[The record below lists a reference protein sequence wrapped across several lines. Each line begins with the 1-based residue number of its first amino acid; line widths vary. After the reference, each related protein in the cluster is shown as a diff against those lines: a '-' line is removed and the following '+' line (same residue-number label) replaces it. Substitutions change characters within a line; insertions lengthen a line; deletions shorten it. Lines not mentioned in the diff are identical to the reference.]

1 MKHSRLAFCDG
12 VSPVTDTHLRTLPES
27 LLLIRYGKTAFTKGG
42 VRGEFEFT
50 EADADAVIQEFASRG
65 RDLVIDFE
73 HQSLSSGKA
82 PAAGWIGEL
91 RKSAEGLCAKVKYWT
106 REAEKYLLNG
116 EYRYFSP
123 TLYFSRSGKRVSAI
137 HSVALTNHPA
147 MHGIPALAADDLDSA
162 AHDASEEPRQSYNN
176 ERKNTTMNEILE
188 KLGLLSLADTDPQ
201 EQRKAVLERID
212 ALNTDAKKLA
222 TFLQLNELESL
233 DAAEEK
239 LLLLAAHEADEAVR
253 AAFAEGKLTE
263 SMRSWAQDFARNDLA
278 AFRTWNNAAPRIIP
292 DNGDTDDAPRH
303 EEDPDGSLTPEEA
316 KIASLLGLTEPQR
329 KAIRKMKG
337 NCR

>member
-123 TLYFSRSGKRVSAI
+123 TLYFSRSGKKVSAI

-147 MHGIPALAADDLDSA
+147 MHMIPALAADDLDSA
-162 AHDASEEPRQSYNN
+162 ADDANREPQHTHNN
-176 ERKNTTMNEILE
+176 LMKGKNMNGILQ
-188 KLGLLSLADTDPQ
+188 KLGLPYQVDMLSTGDVGFSSAKTYDIEVWMPSYNKYVEISSCSNFEDYQARRANIRFKEDKGSKPRFVHTLNGSGLAVGRTVAAIIENYQ
-201 EQRKAVLERID
+201 
-212 ALNTDAKKLA
+212 
-222 TFLQLNELESL
+222 NE
-233 DAAEEK
+233 
-239 LLLLAAHEADEAVR
+239 
-253 AAFAEGKLTE
+253 
-263 SMRSWAQDFARNDLA
+263 
-278 AFRTWNNAAPRIIP
+278 
-292 DNGDTDDAPRH
+292 
-303 EEDPDGSLTPEEA
+303 DGSVTVPEA
-316 KIASLLGLTEPQR
+316 LR
-329 KAIRKMKG
+329 KYMYVDVIK
-337 NCR
+337 

>member
-1 MKHSRLAFCDG
+1 MKHSRLAFFDG
-12 VSPVTDTHLRTLPES
+12 VSPVSDTHLRTLPES
-27 LLLIRYGKTAFTKGG
+27 MLLIRYGKTAFTKGG

-50 EADADAVIQEFASRG
+50 EADADAVIQEFVSRG

-73 HQSLSSGKA
+73 HQSLSAGKA

-123 TLYFSRSGKRVSAI
+123 TLYFSRSGKNVSAI

-162 AHDASEEPRQSYNN
+162 AHDASDEPQQPHYN
-176 ERKNTTMNEILE
+176 ERKNTAMNEILE
-188 KLGLLSLADTDPQ
+188 KLGLLALADADPLERQ
-201 EQRKAVLERID
+201 KAVLERID
-212 ALNTDAKKLA
+212 ALNADAKKLA

-253 AAFAEGKLTE
+253 TAFADGKLTE
-263 SMRSWAQDFARNDLA
+263 NMRSWAHDFARNDLA
-278 AFRTWNNAAPRIIP
+278 AFRTWSDAAPRIVP
-292 DNGDTDDAPRH
+292 DNKDTDEAPLP
-303 EEDPDGSLTPEEA
+303 ENGADTAFTPEEA

-337 NCR
+337 TCR